1 MAPLTQSSQGWPTR
15 WDLLLRYR
23 LIEVISLWEGRLT
36 TNHLMRAFGIGRQQ
50 ASKDINTYL
59 AEHGPGNLEYDR
71 HLKGYRP
78 TPSFRPVFT
87 RGRAD
92 EYLHMMHT
100 REDLACS
107 FQSLT
112 VRELNTEVL
121 LPPARDLRPEI
132 LRPILQACREGKRV
146 EIQYASLTNP
156 EPEYRVIQPHTV
168 VHSGYRWHTR
178 AWCEKSSE
186 FRDFVLSR
194 IRETPGTT
202 LPSTHGVELDDAWN
216 ARITVVLVP
225 DPRLTAAQQAVI
237 ALDYGMREG
246 RLEVPTRG
254 ALVSYV
260 LQQLRVDSAMASRS
274 PEAQQVVIGNRSE
287 VSPWLIA
294 EPSLEVASCDIAEN

>member
-1 MAPLTQSSQGWPTR
+1 MVLLNTSAQGWPTR

-59 AEHGPGNLEYDR
+59 AEHGQGNLEYDR

-78 TPSFRPVFT
+78 TPGFRPAFT
-87 RGRAD
+87 RGLAD
-92 EYLHMMHT
+92 EYLHMMHA

-107 FQSLT
+107 FESLA

-121 LPPARDLRPEI
+121 LPPARALKPEI

-146 EIQYASLTNP
+146 EIQYASLSSP

-168 VHSGYRWHTR
+168 VHSGYRWHVR
-178 AWCEKSSE
+178 AWCEKNGE

-194 IRETPGTT
+194 ISESPGIT
-202 LPSTHGVELDDAWN
+202 LPATHGADQDEAWN
-216 ARITVVLVP
+216 ASVTLTLIP
-225 DPRLTAAQQAVI
+225 DPRLSRAQKAVI
-237 ALDYGMREG
+237 AGDYGMTNMQ
-246 RLEVPTRG
+246 LSIPTRG

-260 LQQLRVDSAMASRS
+260 LQQLRVDSSPRERS
-274 PEAQQVVIGNRSE
+274 PEAQQVVIKNRDK
-287 VSPWLIA
+287 VVRWLIDA
-294 EPSLEVASCDIAEN
+294 G

>member
-1 MAPLTQSSQGWPTR
+1 MAPLTQNPQGWPTR

-59 AEHGPGNLEYDR
+59 SEHGPGNLEYDR

-78 TPSFRPVFT
+78 TPNFRPVFT
-87 RGRAD
+87 RGLAD

-107 FQSLT
+107 FESLT

-178 AWCEKSSE
+178 AWCEKNGE

-194 IRETPGTT
+194 ISDAPGIT
-202 LPSTHGVELDDAWN
+202 LPATHRAELDEAWN
-216 ARITVVLVP
+216 ARATITITP
-225 DPRLTAAQQAVI
+225 DPRLSPAQQTVI
-237 ALDYGMREG
+237 TREYGMTNG
-246 RLEVPTRG
+246 QLEIQSRG
-254 ALVSYV
+254 ALVKYI
-260 LQQLRVDSAMASRS
+260 LYQLRLDSPTTHRT
-274 PEAQQVVIGNRSE
+274 PEAQQVVIANLQDLKRWQISDA
-287 VSPWLIA
+287 L
-294 EPSLEVASCDIAEN
+294 